1 MSEFE
6 AVIADIQDLRIQGA
20 ASIAR
25 AGLEAL
31 AAEIARA
38 RPAAHPQVLRAR
50 LLAARPN
57 EPMLRNLVD
66 GYLSHLRRDGDWS
79 TAAAQE
85 IASGILE
92 TLADEERRI
101 AEVASRLLEGKR
113 TVFTHCHS
121 STVTRAIRLAADQGA
136 QLTVYCTET
145 RPRYQGRLTATE
157 LAGAGV
163 DVVHLVDSAAL
174 LALRE
179 AEIFLLGA
187 DALLA
192 TGFFVNKIG
201 SGLLALAAERL
212 EVPLYVCCHTLKFD
226 LTSQEGHDEPIE
238 ERDVREVWA
247 DPPRGVRLRN
257 PAFERIS
264 IRSVEA
270 FVTEQGLLD
279 FGGVQAAASRAG
291 AGS

>member
-6 AVIADIQDLRIQGA
+6 TVIADIRDLRIQGA
-20 ASIAR
+20 TSIAR

-31 AAEIARA
+31 ATEISRA
-38 RPAAHPQVLRAR
+38 RPAAPPQVLRAR
-50 LLAARPN
+50 LLRARPN
-57 EPMLRNLVD
+57 EPMLRNLID
-66 GYLSHLRRDGDWS
+66 RYFSHLRRDGDWS

-85 IASGILE
+85 IASGILD

-101 AEVASRLLEGKR
+101 AKVASRLLEGKR

-121 STVTRAIRLAADQGA
+121 STVTRAIRLAVEQGA

-157 LAGAGV
+157 LAAAGV
-163 DVVHLVDSAAL
+163 DVVQLVDSAAL

-192 TGFFVNKIG
+192 TGFFINKVG

-226 LTSQEGHDEPIE
+226 LASAEGRDEAIE
-238 ERDVREVWA
+238 ERDVSEVWPDA
-247 DPPRGVRLRN
+247 PAGVRFRN
-257 PAFERIS
+257 PAFERVS
-264 IRSVEA
+264 ARSVEA

-279 FGGVQAAASRAG
+279 LGGVRAAASPDATRG
-291 AGS
+291 